1 MKVID
6 LTHTIS
12 EDMPVFPGSE
22 TPKLTTK
29 STYEK
34 DGFKETLLQMY
45 SHVGTNMDPPAHI
58 FTNRKTLDQFSPEQF
73 IGKALVVDCRD
84 LKEGQVIA
92 MDKIN
97 IDKAKLAD
105 FLLFNLGWDKRWN
118 LDTYFNDYPCID
130 DTVLEFILNSNF
142 KGIGFDVMGL
152 APLCDE
158 NLNRHKALF
167 KDTDIVNIENLT
179 NLDQCGN
186 DLFWLSCFPLKIENC
201 EGFPIRAI
209 AWYE

>member
-45 SHVGTNMDPPAHI
+45 SHVQTHMDPPAHI
-58 FTNRKTLDQFSPEQF
+58 FANRKTLDQFSPEQF

-105 FLLFNLGWDKRWN
+105 FLLFNLGWDKHFK
-118 LDTYFNDYPCID
+118 DETYFNDFPY
-130 DTVLEFILNSNF
+130 NSR
-142 KGIGFDVMGL
+142 KL
-152 APLCDE
+152 Q
-158 NLNRHKALF
+158 RH
-167 KDTDIVNIENLT
+167 
-179 NLDQCGN
+179 
-186 DLFWLSCFPLKIENC
+186 WL
-201 EGFPIRAI
+201 
-209 AWYE
+209 

>member
-45 SHVGTNMDPPAHI
+45 SHVGTHMDPPAHI

-84 LKEGQVIA
+84 LKEGQAITI
-92 MDKIN
+92 DKIN

-105 FLLFNLGWDKRWN
+105 FILFNLGWDKRWN

-152 APLCDE
+152 DPLRDN

-167 KDTDIVNIENLT
+167 KDTYIVNIENLT

-186 DLFWLSCFPLKIENC
+186 DLFCFSCFPLKIENC

>member
-45 SHVGTNMDPPAHI
+45 SHVGTHMDPPAHI
-58 FTNRKTLDQFSPEQF
+58 FENRTTFDQFSPEQF

-84 LKEGQVIA
+84 LKEGQAITI
-92 MDKIN
+92 DKIN
-97 IDKAKLAD
+97 INKAKSAD
-105 FLLFNLGWDKRWN
+105 FLLFHLGWDKRWN

-152 APLCDE
+152 DLLRDE
-158 NLNRHKALF
+158 NLTRHKALF

-201 EGFPIRAI
+201 DGFPIRAI

>member
-45 SHVGTNMDPPAHI
+45 SHVGTHMDPPAHI
-58 FTNRKTLDQFSPEQF
+58 FANQKTLDQFSPEQF

-84 LKEGQVIA
+84 LKEGQAITI
-92 MDKIN
+92 DKIN

-152 APLCDE
+152 DLLRDN

-186 DLFWLSCFPLKIENC
+186 DLFWFSCFPLKIENC

>member
-34 DGFKETLLQMY
+34 DGFT
-45 SHVGTNMDPPAHI
+45 
-58 FTNRKTLDQFSPEQF
+58 EQF

-105 FLLFNLGWDKRWN
+105 FLLFNLGWDKHFK
-118 LDTYFNDYPCID
+118 DETYFNDFPY
-130 DTVLEFILNSNF
+130 NSR
-142 KGIGFDVMGL
+142 KL
-152 APLCDE
+152 Q
-158 NLNRHKALF
+158 RH
-167 KDTDIVNIENLT
+167 
-179 NLDQCGN
+179 
-186 DLFWLSCFPLKIENC
+186 WL
-201 EGFPIRAI
+201 
-209 AWYE
+209 

>member
-12 EDMPVFPGSE
+12 EDMLVYPGIE
-22 TPKLTTK
+22 KPKLTTAN
-29 STYEK
+29 TYVK

-45 SHVGTNMDPPAHI
+45 SHVGTHMDPPAHI

-84 LKEGQVIA
+84 LKEGQAITI
-92 MDKIN
+92 DKIN

-152 APLCDE
+152 DPLRDN

-179 NLDQCGN
+179 HLEQCG
-186 DLFWLSCFPLKIENC
+186 DELFCFSCLPLKIENC
-201 EGFPIRAI
+201 DGFPIRAI
-209 AWYE
+209 A

>member
-45 SHVGTNMDPPAHI
+45 SLVGTNMDPPAHI
-58 FTNRKTLDQFSPEQF
+58 FTNRKILDQFSPEQF

-105 FLLFNLGWDKRWN
+105 FLLFNLGWDKHFK
-118 LDTYFNDYPCID
+118 DETYFNDFPY
-130 DTVLEFILNSNF
+130 NSR
-142 KGIGFDVMGL
+142 KL
-152 APLCDE
+152 Q
-158 NLNRHKALF
+158 RH
-167 KDTDIVNIENLT
+167 
-179 NLDQCGN
+179 
-186 DLFWLSCFPLKIENC
+186 WL
-201 EGFPIRAI
+201 
-209 AWYE
+209 

>member
-1 MKVID
+1 
-6 LTHTIS
+6 
-12 EDMPVFPGSE
+12 
-22 TPKLTTK
+22 
-29 STYEK
+29 
-34 DGFKETLLQMY
+34 
-45 SHVGTNMDPPAHI
+45 MDPPAHI
-58 FTNRKTLDQFSPEQF
+58 FANRKTLDQFSPEQF

-84 LKEGQVIA
+84 LKEGQAITI
-92 MDKIN
+92 DKIN
-97 IDKAKLAD
+97 IDKAKLSD
-105 FLLFNLGWDKRWN
+105 FLFFNLGWDKRWN
-118 LDTYFNDYPCID
+118 LETYFNDYPCID

-152 APLCDE
+152 DPLRDN

-167 KDTDIVNIENLT
+167 KNTDIVNIENRT

-186 DLFWLSCFPLKIENC
+186 DLFWSSCFPLKIENC

>member
-45 SHVGTNMDPPAHI
+45 SHVETHMDPPAHI
-58 FTNRKTLDQFSPEQF
+58 FANQKTLDQFSPEQF

-97 IDKAKLAD
+97 IDKAKLANVIK
-105 FLLFNLGWDKRWN
+105 LRN
-118 LDTYFNDYPCID
+118 
-130 DTVLEFILNSNF
+130 
-142 KGIGFDVMGL
+142 GIF
-152 APLCDE
+152 
-158 NLNRHKALF
+158 
-167 KDTDIVNIENLT
+167 
-179 NLDQCGN
+179 
-186 DLFWLSCFPLKIENC
+186 
-201 EGFPIRAI
+201 
-209 AWYE
+209 

>member
-45 SHVGTNMDPPAHI
+45 SHVGTHMDPPAHI
-58 FTNRKTLDQFSPEQF
+58 FANQKTLDQFSPEQF

-84 LKEGQVIA
+84 LKEGQTIII
-92 MDKIN
+92 DKIN

-152 APLCDE
+152 DPLRDN

-201 EGFPIRAI
+201 DGFPIRAI

>member
-12 EDMPVFPGSE
+12 EDMLVYPGIE
-22 TPKLTTK
+22 KPKLTTAN
-29 STYEK
+29 TYVK

-45 SHVGTNMDPPAHI
+45 YHVGTHMDPPAHI

-84 LKEGQVIA
+84 LKEGQAITI
-92 MDKIN
+92 DKIN

-152 APLCDE
+152 DPLRDN

-179 NLDQCGN
+179 HLEQCG
-186 DLFWLSCFPLKIENC
+186 DELFCFSCFPLKIENC
-201 EGFPIRAI
+201 DGFPIRAI
-209 AWYE
+209 A

>member
-12 EDMPVFPGSE
+12 EDMLVYPGIE
-22 TPKLTTK
+22 KPKLTTAN
-29 STYEK
+29 TYVK

-45 SHVGTNMDPPAHI
+45 SHVQTHMDPPAHI

-84 LKEGQVIA
+84 LKEGQAITI
-92 MDKIN
+92 DKIN

-152 APLCDE
+152 DPLRDN

-179 NLDQCGN
+179 HLEQCG
-186 DLFWLSCFPLKIENC
+186 DELFCFSCFPLKIENC
-201 EGFPIRAI
+201 DGFPIRAI
-209 AWYE
+209 A

>member
-12 EDMPVFPGSE
+12 EDMPVYPGTE
-22 TPKLTTK
+22 KPKLTTAN
-29 STYEK
+29 TYVK

-45 SHVGTNMDPPAHI
+45 SHVQTHMDPPAHI

-97 IDKAKLAD
+97 IDKANLAD
-105 FLLFNLGWDKRWN
+105 FLLFNLGWDKHFK
-118 LDTYFNDYPCID
+118 DETYFNDFPY
-130 DTVLEFILNSNF
+130 NSR
-142 KGIGFDVMGL
+142 KL
-152 APLCDE
+152 
-158 NLNRHKALF
+158 
-167 KDTDIVNIENLT
+167 
-179 NLDQCGN
+179 
-186 DLFWLSCFPLKIENC
+186 
-201 EGFPIRAI
+201 
-209 AWYE
+209 